1 MDVITHT
8 LLAVACMSACYF
20 WGRSFSK
27 REILENVIGSTLTS
41 LEEEG
46 FIKTI
51 EDENGEKE
59 LVPIS
64 EIEMK
69 IIEEMR

>member
-8 LLAVACMSACYF
+8 LLAIACMSACYF

-27 REILENVIGSTLTS
+27 REILENVIGSTLAS

>member
-27 REILENVIGSTLTS
+27 REILENVIGSTLAS

-46 FIKTI
+46 YIKNN
-51 EDENGEKE
+51 EDENDDKE

>member
-27 REILENVIGSTLTS
+27 REILENVIGSTLAS